1 MPNKRMAKV
10 WVVVGTVTLVAGLYG
25 YTALKRAMTPGDR
38 FQKAMAQRAKLC
50 SQQPVVAG
58 DTSCN
63 ILRLKPGDESG
74 AGEAVYAHAI
84 QLTQDVAQ
92 DVYRTGM
99 TAKEYFQALCE
110 KNAGEFIYRTVADV
124 AGIVQLR
131 PHPLATDH
139 MLMHLYALEDPFGYS
154 TEGEAG
160 YARSAFV
167 RPSRYR
173 YLDTP
178 APAMDVRL
186 GRARATRTTGA
197 RPDFNA
203 DSFEHLSEG
212 PAGELA
218 RYGFTWR
225 GMKLPRAR
233 ELGIAGSE
241 LIILD
246 LQSGEVVALRRGFIR
261 TGDVGNSF
269 TGVWWLGGHI
279 CPMPSGRPENYSYA
293 FLTKVLQPDNL
304 LSRRQRGN

>member
-1 MPNKRMAKV
+1 
-10 WVVVGTVTLVAGLYG
+10 
-25 YTALKRAMTPGDR
+25 MTPGDR
-38 FQKAMAQRAKLC
+38 FQKAMAQRAKVCLHG
-50 SQQPVVAG
+50 PVLAG
-58 DTSCN
+58 DTSCD
-63 ILRLKPGDESG
+63 ILRLKARDESDT
-74 AGEAVYAHAI
+74 GEAAYAHSI
-84 QLTQDVAQ
+84 QLTKDVAQ
-92 DVYRTGM
+92 DVYEAGM
-99 TAKEYFQALCE
+99 TSREYFQALCE
-110 KNAGEFIYRTVADV
+110 KNAGEFVYRTVVDV

-131 PHPLATDH
+131 PHPLATDY
-139 MLMHLYALEDPFGYS
+139 MLMHLYALEDPFGYA

-160 YARSAFV
+160 YAKLALV

-173 YLDTP
+173 YIDTP

-186 GRARATRTTGA
+186 GRARATRTTGS

-203 DSFEHLSEG
+203 DSFEQLSEA
-212 PAGELA
+212 PAANLA

-279 CPMPSGRPENYSYA
+279 CPMPSGRPEYYSYA
-293 FLTKVLQPDNL
+293 FLTKVLQPDKL
-304 LSRRQRGN
+304 AE